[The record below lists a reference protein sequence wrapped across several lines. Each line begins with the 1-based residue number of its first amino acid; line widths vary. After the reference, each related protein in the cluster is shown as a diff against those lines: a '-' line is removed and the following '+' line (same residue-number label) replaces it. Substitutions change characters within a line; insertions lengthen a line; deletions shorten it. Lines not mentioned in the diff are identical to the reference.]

1 MHALGTIKRL
11 NQIAD
16 AKAKH
21 QLAKE
26 QRDSVAK
33 PGETELEQRNREAA
47 DNGHTC
53 YDSGDQSATAPAQ
66 DK

>member
-1 MHALGTIKRL
+1 MHGLGTIKKL
-11 NQIAD
+11 NRIAD

-47 DNGHTC
+47 DNGQTC
-53 YDSGDQSATAPAQ
+53 RDSGAHSAIAPAQ
-66 DK
+66 VK